1 MIVDALQRLV
11 VTLQC
16 LEQDGFALEE
26 LARENGVGHAL
37 KNETPFGAIGASV
50 RGAKED
56 DAIGRNVDTAIFGQ
70 VLGTDVVGI
79 EQSALDEDT
88 TEAMSDPDDG
98 VAGATLTFAEKGQA
112 TDKSLGVLV
121 NKIVTRA
128 AVVVARVDVGV
139 VPVNEDIG
147 RYSSK
152 GVWKEVMRPKD
163 TFGAGPGKVWAAI
176 KTMNEDYVDLSAAWC
191 IDGCGFVA
199 SNVSPVRLQWG
210 EALC

>member
-1 MIVDALQRLV
+1 MVVDALQRLI

-16 LEQDGFALEE
+16 LEQDGLALEE
-26 LARENGVGHAL
+26 LARQNGVGHAL

-56 DAIGRNVDTAIFGQ
+56 DAIGRNIDTAIFGK

-98 VAGATLTFAEKGQA
+98 VAGATLTFAEKRQA
-112 TDKSLGVLV
+112 ADESLGVLV
-121 NKIVTRA
+121 NKIITRA
-128 AVVVARVDVGV
+128 AVVVARVYVGV

-147 RYSSK
+147 RNSSK
-152 GVWKEVMRPKD
+152 RLWKEVLWPKD

-176 KTMNEDYVDLSAAWC
+176 ETMNEDYVDLSAGWC
-191 IDGCGFVA
+191 IDGCSFVA
-199 SNVSPVRLQWG
+199 GDVSTVRLQSG
-210 EALC
+210 EAC